1 MYSVVRN
8 AQQKSKMPKR
18 QGAIGLSPQSDGFVP
33 KFTPSCGSFCRENW
47 VENHWILEVFHFW
60 TNPDKGWW
68 LFPTNWST
76 MWCLDFAKR
85 HMFKQNNPGSWI
97 RMTFDV
103 NLSFHAM
110 RELHKCLP
118 NHYVLSRIK
127 EAQSA
132 KWMICTSWF
141 HDPLAIKEAEEVEEV
156 KEAETFP
163 RPSEVENPQDRCFP
177 WLPVLSG

>member
-1 MYSVVRN
+1 MIWTAEDHMCLWLWCTPLSGMPSRN
-8 AQQKSKMPKR
+8 RKCQRGKEQLACHHNQMGS
-18 QGAIGLSPQSDGFVP
+18 SPDLPLV
-33 KFTPSCGSFCRENW
+33 
-47 VENHWILEVFHFW
+47 EVFHFW
-60 TNPDKGWW
+60 TNPDKGWR
-68 LFPTNWST
+68 LFPTNWAS
-76 MWCLDFAKR
+76 MWCSD
-85 HMFKQNNPGSWI
+85 MFKQNNPGSWI

-110 RELHKCLP
+110 CELHKCLP

-163 RPSEVENPQDRCFP
+163 KPSEVENPQDRCFP